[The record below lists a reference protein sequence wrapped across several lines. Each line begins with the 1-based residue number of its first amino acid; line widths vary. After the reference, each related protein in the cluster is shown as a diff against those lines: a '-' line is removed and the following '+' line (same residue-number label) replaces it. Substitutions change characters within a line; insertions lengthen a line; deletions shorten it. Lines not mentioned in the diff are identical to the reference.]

1 MRLFNYRYVRHRAD
15 NTRRLTAVEA
25 LDESADDEQLGRV
38 GVDAQPLHHGADERR
53 DVAQQDGALPAHAIG
68 EEARAEGAD
77 HAAREEDGVGGGPQQ
92 DDGDL
97 LGLLVLALRV
107 DVRVELLDQ
116 LSKSEGK
123 SCCDCRYTTC

>member
-1 MRLFNYRYVRHRAD
+1 M
-15 NTRRLTAVEA
+15 
-25 LDESADDEQLGRV
+25 
-38 GVDAQPLHHGADERR
+38 
-53 DVAQQDGALPAHAIG
+53 AQQDGALPAHAIG